1 MNVPS
6 AIKSLSNLE
15 ISALVVFAFYLAM
28 PIHMPA
34 SVANMIDSPLGMV
47 SIFLIT
53 IYLFLY
59 SNPILAILYVFVAY
73 EMLRRSSN
81 ITGRTDLVRYTP
93 SQIKKDAQMTAM
105 NPTKKTTLEEE
116 IVGQMAPIGQSD
128 ISMYTATSF
137 KPVAE
142 KIGSASMY

>member
-6 AIKSLSNLE
+6 AVKSLSNLE
-15 ISALVVFAFYLAM
+15 LSVLVVFAIYLAM
-28 PIHMPA
+28 PIQMPA
-34 SVANMIDSPLGMV
+34 YVANMIDSPMGML
-47 SIFLIT
+47 SIFLVT

-59 SNPILAILYVFVAY
+59 ANPILAILYVFVAY

-81 ITGRTDLVRYTP
+81 VAGRVEMIPYTP
-93 SQIKKDAQMTAM
+93 SQIKKDAQMNAM
-105 NPTKKTTLEEE
+105 NPPKATSLEEE
-116 IVGQMAPIGQSD
+116 IVEQMAPIGQSD
-128 ISMYTATSF
+128 LSVYTPSSF